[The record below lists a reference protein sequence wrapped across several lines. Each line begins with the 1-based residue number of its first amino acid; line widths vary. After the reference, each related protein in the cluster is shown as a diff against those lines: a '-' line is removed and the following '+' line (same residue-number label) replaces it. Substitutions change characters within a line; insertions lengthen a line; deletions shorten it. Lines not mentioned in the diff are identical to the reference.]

1 MYLSYYKLSTKPF
14 QISTDPKFL
23 WMGEKHKEAL
33 AVLKYGILDNKGFLL
48 LTGDVGT
55 GKTTL
60 INTLIESLGD
70 DVIVAMV
77 QDPGLGKIDFF
88 NFVAASFH
96 MNQKF
101 NTKGEFLIHLSE
113 FLHQAFENNK
123 KVLLVVDEAQRLSQ
137 MLLEEIR
144 LLSNIEVHSQKLI
157 NIFFVGQAEFNDIIL
172 KKQNRAIR
180 QRITINFSVEPLNL
194 QETEKYIR
202 FRMRVANA
210 QKQIFAL
217 SAIREIYAFSKG
229 YPRLIN
235 IICDLALLTGYV
247 QDQKIIKSDIIKECA
262 QELQINH
269 YSPQEFQK
277 NVDKI
282 QTAMQSPVN
291 PREFENTNEK
301 TNEKTEKKYLYLI
314 ILILLAIWII
324 IAGYLYFNNYSLGSL
339 FQNKSIIRQS
349 VNQDIR
355 YQENGLQSDE
365 SDRPDIKNG
374 KKDEKSLQFEDLTG
388 LGKNS
393 RRQIAGNVDSKN
405 ISQKNFI
412 SRNVSKTLS
421 RNKTAKQDKNLN
433 NKIDETLKLIEV
445 NDEKENIQANILISD
460 QAEEQ
465 ISIVEFFENK
475 LVIRFDFDSNI
486 IRRDAL
492 LSLNR
497 LAYLLIQESDAGIII
512 KGYTDSMGIY
522 SYNIKLA
529 EFRANIV
536 RTYLLG
542 RGVNPDQILTI
553 GMGPVNTGEPESNQ
567 AYRKV
572 EIELGE

>member
-1 MYLSYYKLSTKPF
+1 MYLSYYNLRTKPF

-70 DVIVAMV
+70 DVIVAIV
-77 QDPGLGKIDFF
+77 QDPGLGKMDFF

-113 FLHQAFENNK
+113 FLHQAFEDNK

-194 QETEKYIR
+194 KETEKYIR
-202 FRMRVANA
+202 FRMKVASA

-247 QDQKIIKSDIIKECA
+247 QDQKTIKSDIIKECA

-269 YSPQEFQK
+269 YSPQELQK
-277 NVDKI
+277 NVEKI
-282 QTAMQSPVN
+282 QTALQSAVN
-291 PREFENTNEK
+291 PREFKNTNEK
-301 TNEKTEKKYLYLI
+301 SERKYLYLI
-314 ILILLAIWII
+314 ILILLSIWVS
-324 IAGYLYFNNYSLGSL
+324 IAGYLYFKNYSLSSL

-349 VNQDIR
+349 VNH
-355 YQENGLQSDE
+355 ENGLKIDE
-365 SDRPDIKNG
+365 SAWSDIENG
-374 KKDEKSLQFEDLTG
+374 KKDETALPFEDLTG
-388 LGKNS
+388 FGTKS
-393 RRQIAGNVDSKN
+393 SQRIAVNVD
-405 ISQKNFI
+405 
-412 SRNVSKTLS
+412 SKTLS
-421 RNKTAKQDKNLN
+421 RNAAANQDKNLN
-433 NKIDETLKLIEV
+433 NKIAETLKLIEV
-445 NDEKENIQANILISD
+445 DDEKENIQANISNSD
-460 QAEEQ
+460 QDEVQ
-465 ISIVEFFENK
+465 MSLVEFFENK

-486 IRRDAL
+486 IRNNAL
-492 LSLNR
+492 LSLNT
-497 LAYLLIQESDAGIII
+497 LANLLIQKKDAQIII
-512 KGYTDSMGIY
+512 KGYTDSLGIY
-522 SYNIKLA
+522 SYNLKLA

-553 GMGPVNTGEPESNQ
+553 GMGPVNAGEATSNR
-567 AYRKV
+567 AFRKV

>member
-101 NTKGEFLIHLSE
+101 STKGEFLIHLSE

-180 QRITINFSVEPLNL
+180 QRITINFSVEPLDL

-202 FRMRVANA
+202 FRMKVAGA
-210 QKQIFAL
+210 QKQIFTA
-217 SAIREIYAFSKG
+217 SAIREIYVFSKG

-282 QTAMQSPVN
+282 QTALQSPVN
-291 PREFENTNEK
+291 PQEFKNTNEK
-301 TNEKTEKKYLYLI
+301 SEKKYLYLI

-349 VNQDIR
+349 VSQDIR

-365 SDRPDIKNG
+365 STRPDTTKR
-374 KKDEKSLQFEDLTG
+374 KKDETALQFEDLTG
-388 LGKNS
+388 LGKNT
-393 RRQIAGNVDSKN
+393 RQQPVGNVDSKN
-405 ISQKNFI
+405 ISRKNLI
-412 SRNVSKTLS
+412 SPSIYKTLS
-421 RNKTAKQDKNLN
+421 QNEIIKQDKNLN

-445 NDEKENIQANILISD
+445 DDEKENIQANISNSD

-497 LAYLLIQESDAGIII
+497 LAYLLIQEPDAEIII

-553 GMGPVNTGEPESNQ
+553 GMGPVKTGEPESNQ

>member
-1 MYLSYYKLSTKPF
+1 MYLSYYKLSIKPF
-14 QISTDPKFL
+14 QISTDPRFL

-70 DVIVAMV
+70 DVIVAIV
-77 QDPGLGKIDFF
+77 QDPGLGKMDFF

-113 FLHQAFENNK
+113 FLHQAFEDNK

-194 QETEKYIR
+194 KETEKYIR
-202 FRMRVANA
+202 FRMKVASA

-247 QDQKIIKSDIIKECA
+247 QDQKTIKSDIIKECA

-269 YSPQEFQK
+269 YSPQELQK
-277 NVDKI
+277 NVEKI
-282 QTAMQSPVN
+282 QAALQSPVN
-291 PREFENTNEK
+291 PREFKNTNEK
-301 TNEKTEKKYLYLI
+301 SERKYFYLI
-314 ILILLAIWII
+314 ILILLSIGVS
-324 IAGYLYFNNYSLGSL
+324 IAGYLYFNNYSLSSL
-339 FQNKSIIRQS
+339 FQNKSIIRQN
-349 VNQDIR
+349 VNH
-355 YQENGLQSDE
+355 E
-365 SDRPDIKNG
+365 NG
-374 KKDEKSLQFEDLTG
+374 KKDETALPFEDLTG

-393 RRQIAGNVDSKN
+393 SPRIAVNVD
-405 ISQKNFI
+405 
-412 SRNVSKTLS
+412 SKTLS
-421 RNKTAKQDKNLN
+421 RNAAAKQDKILN
-433 NKIDETLKLIEV
+433 NNIAETLKLIEV
-445 NDEKENIQANILISD
+445 DDEKENIQANISNSD

-465 ISIVEFFENK
+465 MSLVEFFENK

-486 IRRDAL
+486 IRNNAF

-497 LAYLLIQESDAGIII
+497 LADLLIQEKDAQIII
-512 KGYTDSMGIY
+512 KGYTDSLGIY
-522 SYNIKLA
+522 SYNLKLA

-542 RGVNPDQILTI
+542 RGVNPEQILTI
-553 GMGPVNTGEPESNQ
+553 GMGPINTGEAESNQ